1 MSCIHL
7 NGGFCSLY
15 KAVCDIPASQCK
27 DYKHPLGLHS
37 RMDWS
42 TIKEDKVKDMSCKHL
57 IWNCYCKHKQ
67 DFCERNLFPRLCED
81 YCREDEVEDM
91 KKIFNKGP
99 ATNTNCA
106 CNESTADNDYVSMF
120 EMFINKL
127 NTDTN
132 HGFFGLT
139 AFQAEK
145 RTEEDMLYLG
155 YNTDMVNRALIKT
168 VDNFKTEHRSIRFRL
183 FSFVGDMLSK
193 PHKDYANYCSTN
205 FRCVLTLV
213 LGDLGKLDSIAIID
227 CDDPKQYF
235 WDIISSIK
243 ITTVCE
249 ALNKTRA
256 YVEASKDNWLAEGMR
271 MVEQW
276 FEEKAKENIPPKEL
290 TIVDIEKQ
298 LGYKIKIVGEEK

>member
-1 MSCIHL
+1 
-7 NGGFCSLY
+7 
-15 KAVCDIPASQCK
+15 
-27 DYKHPLGLHS
+27 
-37 RMDWS
+37 
-42 TIKEDKVKDMSCKHL
+42 MSCKHL

-67 DFCERNLFPRLCED
+67 EFCERNLFPRLCED

-99 ATNTNCA
+99 VTNTNCA
-106 CNESTADNDYVSMF
+106 CNESTADNDYVSML

-127 NTDTN
+127 YTDTN

-155 YNTDMVNRALIKT
+155 YNTKMVNKAC
-168 VDNFKTEHRSIRFRL
+168 VDTMNNFKSKNNAPLYRL
-183 FSFVGDMLSK
+183 KCFVNDMLSK
-193 PHKDYANYCSTN
+193 PHKDYANYCATN
-205 FRCVLTLV
+205 FRFVLTLV
-213 LGDLGKLDSIAIID
+213 LGYLRKLDSIAIID

-235 WDIISSIK
+235 WNMIASIK
-243 ITTVCE
+243 ITTFCE
-249 ALNKTRA
+249 ALYKTRA
-256 YVEASKDNWLAEGMR
+256 YVEASKDMWLADGMR

-276 FEEKAKENIPPKEL
+276 FKEKAKENIPAKEL
-290 TIVDIEKQ
+290 TIADIEKQ